1 MTAIEALEAFKQ
13 LREIRDDKEMHHV
26 RADRI
31 LVDFLMDHDPACAD
45 IARAYRAAEE
55 STSGGWWYA

>member
-13 LREIRDDKEMHHV
+13 LREIRGDPEMHHI
-26 RADRI
+26 RADQI

-55 STSGGWWYA
+55 SAEGWWYA